1 MLDCSSRDA
10 AEHGSALPKNEKQS
24 SMARLYKER
33 TAVKQPRRYN
43 WIQVALISLYLSKA
57 CSDLSRPLPDCL

>member
-1 MLDCSSRDA
+1 MLDCFSFFGRAEPCSAASR
-10 AEHGSALPKNEKQS
+10 EEQS

>member
-1 MLDCSSRDA
+1 MLGWVFERADQRSA
-10 AEHGSALPKNEKQS
+10 ATGQGEQPSV
-24 SMARLYKER
+24 ARLYKELM
-33 TAVKQPRRYN
+33 AVRQARRYN